1 MRKNGDPMQGNNDF
15 RTDHKG
21 TEEILE
27 REKKIFQ
34 YKRANAELQTGLG
47 EESAIRKIM
56 PYIILLMGFIALQ
69 FMENWMEYYV
79 DISGQDYVPLLII
92 FVILLI
98 HRYLKDRKRQVLRE
112 QMKANRQKCDRLQ
125 QEIDEIRREMQ

>member
-1 MRKNGDPMQGNNDF
+1 MQGKNDF
-15 RTDHKG
+15 RTDQKW

-34 YKRANAELQTGLG
+34 YKRANAELQTRLG
-47 EESAIRKIM
+47 EESAIRKII

-69 FMENWMEYYV
+69 FMENWMGYYM

-112 QMKANRQKCDRLQ
+112 QMKANRQKCDQLQ

>member
-1 MRKNGDPMQGNNDF
+1 MQGENDF

-34 YKRANAELQTGLG
+34 YKRANAEIQTRLG
-47 EESAIRKIM
+47 EESAIRKII
-56 PYIILLMGFIALQ
+56 PYIILLMGFIAIQ
-69 FMENWMEYYV
+69 FMENWMGYYV
-79 DISGQDYVPLLII
+79 DISGQDYVPLVII

>member
-1 MRKNGDPMQGNNDF
+1 MQGKNDF

-34 YKRANAELQTGLG
+34 YKRANAELQTRLG
-47 EESAIRKIM
+47 EESAIRKII
-56 PYIILLMGFIALQ
+56 PYIILLMGFIAIQ
-69 FMENWMEYYV
+69 FMENWMGYYV

-125 QEIDEIRREMQ
+125 QEIDEIRREM

>member
-1 MRKNGDPMQGNNDF
+1 MGKNGDPMQGKNDF

-21 TEEILE
+21 TEEILK

-34 YKRANAELQTGLG
+34 YKRANAELQTRLG
-47 EESAIRKIM
+47 EESAIRKII

-69 FMENWMEYYV
+69 FMENWMGYYM

-112 QMKANRQKCDRLQ
+112 QMKANRQKCDQLQ

>member
-1 MRKNGDPMQGNNDF
+1 MQGKNDF

-21 TEEILE
+21 TEEILK

-34 YKRANAELQTGLG
+34 YKRANAELQTRLG
-47 EESAIRKIM
+47 EESAIRKII
-56 PYIILLMGFIALQ
+56 PHIILLMGFIALQ
-69 FMENWMEYYV
+69 FMENWMGYYM

-112 QMKANRQKCDRLQ
+112 QMKANRQKCDQLQ

>member
-1 MRKNGDPMQGNNDF
+1 MQGKNDF

-34 YKRANAELQTGLG
+34 YKRANAELQTRLG

-69 FMENWMEYYV
+69 FMENWMGYYV

-112 QMKANRQKCDRLQ
+112 QMKANRQKCDKLQ
-125 QEIDEIRREMQ
+125 QEIDEIRRGM

>member
-1 MRKNGDPMQGNNDF
+1 MQGKNDF

-69 FMENWMEYYV
+69 FMENWMGYYV

-112 QMKANRQKCDRLQ
+112 QMKANWQKCDKLQ
-125 QEIDEIRREMQ
+125 QEIDEIRRGM

>member
-1 MRKNGDPMQGNNDF
+1 MQGKNDF

-21 TEEILE
+21 TEEILK

-34 YKRANAELQTGLG
+34 YKRANAEIQTRLG
-47 EESAIRKIM
+47 EESAIRKII

-69 FMENWMEYYV
+69 FMENWMGYYM

-112 QMKANRQKCDRLQ
+112 QMKANRQKCDQLQ

>member
-1 MRKNGDPMQGNNDF
+1 MQGKNDF

-34 YKRANAELQTGLG
+34 YKRANAELQTRLG
-47 EESAIRKIM
+47 EESAIRKII

-69 FMENWMEYYV
+69 FMENWMGYYM

>member
-1 MRKNGDPMQGNNDF
+1 MQGENDF

-47 EESAIRKIM
+47 EESVIRKIM

-69 FMENWMEYYV
+69 FMENWMGYYV

>member
-1 MRKNGDPMQGNNDF
+1 MQDKNDF

-34 YKRANAELQTGLG
+34 YERANAELQTGLG

-69 FMENWMEYYV
+69 FMENWMGYYV

>member
-69 FMENWMEYYV
+69 FMENWMGYYV

-125 QEIDEIRREMQ
+125 QEIDEIRREM

>member
-1 MRKNGDPMQGNNDF
+1 MQGKNDF

-56 PYIILLMGFIALQ
+56 SYIILLMGFIALQ
-69 FMENWMEYYV
+69 FMENWMGYYV

>member
-1 MRKNGDPMQGNNDF
+1 MQDKNDF

-69 FMENWMEYYV
+69 FMENWMGYYV

-125 QEIDEIRREMQ
+125 REIDEIRREMQ

>member
-1 MRKNGDPMQGNNDF
+1 MQGKNDF

-34 YKRANAELQTGLG
+34 YKRANAELQMRLG
-47 EESAIRKIM
+47 EESAIRKII

-69 FMENWMEYYV
+69 FMENWMGYYV

-112 QMKANRQKCDRLQ
+112 QMKANWQKCDKLQ
-125 QEIDEIRREMQ
+125 QEIDEIRRGM

>member
-1 MRKNGDPMQGNNDF
+1 MQGKNDF

-34 YKRANAELQTGLG
+34 YKRANAELQTRLG
-47 EESAIRKIM
+47 EESAIRKII
-56 PYIILLMGFIALQ
+56 PYIILLMGFIAIQ
-69 FMENWMEYYV
+69 FMENWMGYYV

>member
-1 MRKNGDPMQGNNDF
+1 MQGKNDF

-34 YKRANAELQTGLG
+34 YKRANAELQTRLV
-47 EESAIRKIM
+47 EESAIRKII

-69 FMENWMEYYV
+69 FMENWMGYYM

-112 QMKANRQKCDRLQ
+112 QMKANRQKCDQLQ
-125 QEIDEIRREMQ
+125 QEIDEIRRKMQ

>member
-1 MRKNGDPMQGNNDF
+1 MQDGNNF

-47 EESAIRKIM
+47 EESAIRKII

-69 FMENWMEYYV
+69 FMENWMGYYM

-112 QMKANRQKCDRLQ
+112 QMKANRQKCDQLQ
-125 QEIDEIRREMQ
+125 QEIDEIRRGM

>member
-1 MRKNGDPMQGNNDF
+1 MQDGNNF

-21 TEEILE
+21 TEEILK

-34 YKRANAELQTGLG
+34 YKRANAELQTRLG
-47 EESAIRKIM
+47 EESAIRKII
-56 PYIILLMGFIALQ
+56 PYIILLMCFIALQ
-69 FMENWMEYYV
+69 FMENWMGYYV

-98 HRYLKDRKRQVLRE
+98 WRYLKDRKRQELRE
-112 QMKANRQKCDRLQ
+112 QIKANWQKCDKLQ
-125 QEIDEIRREMQ
+125 QEIDEIRRGM

>member
-1 MRKNGDPMQGNNDF
+1 MQDGNNF

-47 EESAIRKIM
+47 EESAIRKII
-56 PYIILLMGFIALQ
+56 PYIILLMCFIALQ
-69 FMENWMEYYV
+69 FMENWMGYYV

-92 FVILLI
+92 FVMLLI
-98 HRYLKDRKRQVLRE
+98 RRFLKDRKRQELRE
-112 QMKANRQKCDRLQ
+112 QIKVNRQKCDRLQ
-125 QEIDEIRREMQ
+125 QEIDEIRRGM

>member
-1 MRKNGDPMQGNNDF
+1 
-15 RTDHKG
+15 
-21 TEEILE
+21 
-27 REKKIFQ
+27 
-34 YKRANAELQTGLG
+34 
-47 EESAIRKIM
+47 
-56 PYIILLMGFIALQ
+56 MGFIAIQ
-69 FMENWMEYYV
+69 FMENWMGYYV
-79 DISGQDYVPLLII
+79 DISGQDYVPLVII

>member
-1 MRKNGDPMQGNNDF
+1 MQGENDF

-34 YKRANAELQTGLG
+34 YKRANAELQTRLG
-47 EESAIRKIM
+47 EESAIRKII

-69 FMENWMEYYV
+69 FMENWMGYYV

-92 FVILLI
+92 FVMLLI
-98 HRYLKDRKRQVLRE
+98 RRFLKDRKRQELRE
-112 QMKANRQKCDRLQ
+112 QIKVNRQKCDRLQ
-125 QEIDEIRREMQ
+125 QEIDEIRRGM

>member
-1 MRKNGDPMQGNNDF
+1 MQGKNDF

-34 YKRANAELQTGLG
+34 YKRANAELQTRLG
-47 EESAIRKIM
+47 EESAIRKII

-69 FMENWMEYYV
+69 FMENWMGYYM

-112 QMKANRQKCDRLQ
+112 QMKANRQKCDQLQ
-125 QEIDEIRREMQ
+125 QEIDEIRRKMQ